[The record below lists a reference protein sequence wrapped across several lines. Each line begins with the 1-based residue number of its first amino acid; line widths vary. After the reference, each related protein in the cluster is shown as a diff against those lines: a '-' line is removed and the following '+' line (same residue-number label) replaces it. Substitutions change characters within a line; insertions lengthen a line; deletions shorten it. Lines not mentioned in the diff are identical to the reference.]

1 MQPHKLLYIPRA
13 VADSIKVLLQASLPF
28 SLRLDLCRALMRLKW
43 KKWSAPA
50 AAPVRVQIGG
60 DNWWLHNDA
69 SSQDLLREI
78 WILQGYRPRVQLP
91 QQGRLLDLGANVG
104 MATAW
109 FAQRYPGW
117 QCTCVEP
124 DPANAVLLQRN
135 LSGKGLAVQL
145 LQAAVATESGT
156 QWIAASP
163 AGALNKTFDQP
174 GHDQMV
180 ERVAIEELLQQP
192 WSLVKM
198 DIEGAEWPILERI
211 IHTGS
216 FTASPYWVME
226 LHQPEQH
233 AHTLQALQQAF
244 AAKGYTTETAS
255 GLWHFYLP
263 AGPNKN

>member
-1 MQPHKLLYIPRA
+1 M
-13 VADSIKVLLQASLPF
+13 
-28 SLRLDLCRALMRLKW
+28 CRALMRLKW

-50 AAPVRVQIGG
+50 AEPVLVQIAGKQ
-60 DNWWLHNDA
+60 WWLHNEA

-78 WILQGYRPRVQLP
+78 WIMQCYRPRIGLP
-91 QQGRLLDLGANVG
+91 QQGRLLDLGANTG
-104 MATAW
+104 MAAAW
-109 FAQRYPGW
+109 FAQQYPGW
-117 QCTCVEP
+117 QLTCVEP
-124 DPANAVLLQRN
+124 DPANAGLLQRN
-135 LSGKGLAVQL
+135 LSGNGLAARL

-156 QWIAASP
+156 KWIAASA

-174 GHDQMV
+174 GTDQAV
-180 ERVAIEELLQQP
+180 QTLNINDLLQQP

-198 DIEGAEWPILERI
+198 DIEGAEWPILEHM

-233 AHTLQALQQAF
+233 SHTLQALRQAF
-244 AAKGYTTETAS
+244 AAKGYTIETAS

-263 AGPNKN
+263 EKPH